1 MSKRMSEKEYFCL
14 LRHSLSL
21 FTERVF
27 KDLYPS
33 VMFLGNWHIDLIAYE
48 IEQVLASNTK
58 RLIINV
64 PPRSLKSII
73 ASVSAVAWAL
83 GKEPHMEIICVSYGQ
98 ELADKLAEDT
108 RNIMMSEWYF
118 GLFGV
123 ALKGARPP
131 VSDFKTRDGGGR
143 FATSIGG
150 VLTGRGGD
158 LIIIDDPLK
167 PSEALSDISR
177 NNANEWIMHTL
188 MSRLNDKKKG
198 AVIIIMQ
205 RLHVDD
211 VVGHVQNLGEWKVIS
226 LPSIAESTQV
236 FEYETLSRKE
246 KITRYVGDVLHPER
260 EPLDVLMQLKQSLGE
275 YHFSGQ
281 YQQEP
286 VPLGGGMFKTEWFQY
301 YHPHEFPIE
310 QGQIIQS
317 WDTANKESEF
327 ADYSVCTTWKVYDEQ
342 YYLMEVY
349 RARMNYPTLKHKVI
363 QKAEQY
369 HPDTI
374 LIEDKASGTQL
385 IQELKNQGMFKIKE
399 YSPKCDKTMRAHAQ
413 TGAFEC
419 GKVKLPISAPWL
431 ADYTYELTSFPKG
444 KYDDQVDSTTQAIEW
459 LTSEGF
465 VAQSYLNWMAFMQ
478 EDMKRRGI
486 PYEEFRLDQ
495 F

>member
-1 MSKRMSEKEYFCL
+1 MSEITQKEYACL
-14 LRHSLSL
+14 LANSLSL

-27 KDLYPS
+27 KHLYPNTEY
-33 VMFLGNWHIDLIAYE
+33 LGNWHIDLIAYE
-48 IEQVLASNTK
+48 IEKVLKGETK

-64 PPRSLKSII
+64 PPRSLKSIL

-83 GKEPHMEIICVSYGQ
+83 GKDPHIEIICVSYGQ

-108 RNIMMSEWYF
+108 RNIMMSEWYLS
-118 GLFGV
+118 LFEV
-123 ALKGARPP
+123 SLKGARPP
-131 VSDFKTRDGGGR
+131 VSDFKTTKGGGR
-143 FATSIGG
+143 FATSVGG

-167 PSEALSDISR
+167 PSEALSEISR

-211 VVGHVQNLGEWKVIS
+211 VVGHVQSLGEWRVIS
-226 LPSIAESTQV
+226 LPSIAEKPQS
-236 FEYETLSRKE
+236 FEYEILTGKE
-246 KITRYVGDVLHPER
+246 PITRNVGDVLHPER
-260 EPLDVLMQLKQSLGE
+260 EPLEVLMQLKQNLGE

-286 VPLGGGMFKTEWFQY
+286 VPLGGGMFKSEWIRY
-301 YHPHEFPIE
+301 YHPHEFPNG

-327 ADYSVCTTWKVYDEQ
+327 ADYSVCTTWKVYDEK
-342 YYLMEVY
+342 YYLIDVY
-349 RARMNYPTLKHKVI
+349 RARMDYPILKQKVI
-363 QKAEQY
+363 QKAEEY
-369 HPDTI
+369 SPDII

-385 IQELKNQGMFKIKE
+385 IQELKNIGMYKIKE
-399 YSPKCDKTMRAHAQ
+399 YKPKCDKVMRAHAQ
-413 TGAFEC
+413 TAAFES

-431 ADYTYELTSFPKG
+431 DEYIIELTIFPKG
-444 KYDDQVDSTTQAIEW
+444 KYDDQVDSTSQVIEW

-465 VAQSYLNWMAFMQ
+465 VPQSFLNWQIFI
-478 EDMKRRGI
+478 EGEMKNRSLHR
-486 PYEEFRLDQ
+486 
-495 F
+495 